1 MTDDDDMTGQQS
13 MSPIMSL
20 VPRWRDPGACLRCDY
35 PCSLKH
41 AAAWPSV
48 ARQLIDVPAVYD
60 DQTLRGPLATHTP
73 GTARGTLSI
82 GLDSGA
88 QSVSTYLPNNQ
99 RSMVADDLGVSETRS
114 TDAHIFFAMNGFYV
128 KGVAY

>member
-1 MTDDDDMTGQQS
+1 

-88 QSVSTYLPNNQ
+88 QTVSTYLNNNQ
-99 RSMVADDLGVSETRS
+99 RSLVADDLGVSQRP
-114 TDAHIFFAMNGFYV
+114 DQLMFIFYLL
-128 KGVAY
+128 

>member
-1 MTDDDDMTGQQS
+1 

-41 AAAWPSV
+41 AAVWPSV

-99 RSMVADDLGVSETRS
+99 RSMVADDLGVSET
-114 TDAHIFFAMNGFYV
+114 
-128 KGVAY
+128 